1 MADRGQLPPHVIVFG
16 PEANCTLEIC
26 PIEWSVYKYK
36 PDLPTNIIF
45 LVLFA
50 IAMLI
55 HIYLGIR
62 WRSWFFMSFMIVG
75 CLMEIIGYVGRLI
88 MHDNPFSFPG
98 FMIQIVFITTG
109 PVWYTAA
116 IYVTLSKTI
125 NALAPEI
132 SRVNPKLFYWIFI
145 PADVVCL
152 ILQAAGGA
160 LSTVSQGGSQTG
172 IDIAMAGLILQ
183 VIILALFIVALS
195 DYMIRYFRS
204 GATGALNNRTR
215 IYFAGLTTAIILI
228 LGRCFYRCYELSEGY
243 QDSNLITDEA
253 LFIGLEGVLVLLAVY
268 CLCIGHPGLVQGS
281 KAKSVSRGASDEETI
296 SERKP
301 NTVMA

>member
-116 IYVTLSKTI
+116 IYVTLSKT
-125 NALAPEI
+125 
-132 SRVNPKLFYWIFI
+132 
-145 PADVVCL
+145 
-152 ILQAAGGA
+152 
-160 LSTVSQGGSQTG
+160 
-172 IDIAMAGLILQ
+172 
-183 VIILALFIVALS
+183 
-195 DYMIRYFRS
+195 
-204 GATGALNNRTR
+204 
-215 IYFAGLTTAIILI
+215 
-228 LGRCFYRCYELSEGY
+228 
-243 QDSNLITDEA
+243 
-253 LFIGLEGVLVLLAVY
+253 
-268 CLCIGHPGLVQGS
+268 
-281 KAKSVSRGASDEETI
+281 
-296 SERKP
+296 
-301 NTVMA
+301 

>member
-1 MADRGQLPPHVIVFG
+1 
-16 PEANCTLEIC
+16 
-26 PIEWSVYKYK
+26 
-36 PDLPTNIIF
+36 
-45 LVLFA
+45 
-50 IAMLI
+50 
-55 HIYLGIR
+55 
-62 WRSWFFMSFMIVG
+62 
-75 CLMEIIGYVGRLI
+75 
-88 MHDNPFSFPG
+88 
-98 FMIQIVFITTG
+98 
-109 PVWYTAA
+109 
-116 IYVTLSKTI
+116 
-125 NALAPEI
+125 
-132 SRVNPKLFYWIFI
+132 LFYWIFI

-253 LFIGLEGVLVLLAVY
+253 LFIGLEGV
-268 CLCIGHPGLVQGS
+268 
-281 KAKSVSRGASDEETI
+281 
-296 SERKP
+296 
-301 NTVMA
+301 